1 MIPEIQLAFRLTW
14 EPSGV
19 VAVFFDQVT
28 REDLIG
34 ARKAID
40 GNARRARL
48 RYCIVDYRAAR
59 GFGIRPSDFDDIAQH
74 DLGGSLNGKRLVCG
88 VISPDE
94 AVRQAVDR
102 YKETLA
108 APYPMEVF
116 PSLEQTREWIE
127 LQLKYM
133 GLNGA

>member
-1 MIPEIQLAFRLTW
+1 MAFRLTW

-19 VAVFFDQVT
+19 VAVFFDQVS
-28 REDLIG
+28 REDLLA

-48 RYCIVDYRAAR
+48 QYCIVDYRAAR
-59 GFGIRPSDFDDIAQH
+59 AFAVSARDFAELAQQ
-74 DLGGSLNGKRLVCG
+74 DLGGSLNGKRLACG

-94 AVRQAVDR
+94 AVRQGVDLYR
-102 YKETLA
+102 EMLA

-116 PSLEQTREWIE
+116 PSLEQTREWIG

-133 GLNGA
+133 GLNQA